1 MAQVANLAVAEG
13 ALIKSGLI
21 FRCSD
26 YASPG
31 DATPVREVLGR
42 ALRSSQGHAR
52 HRAQHRSADLQR
64 Q

>member
-1 MAQVANLAVAEG
+1 MAQVANLAVTEG

-26 YASPG
+26 YTSPD
-31 DATPVREVLGR
+31 DATPARKILGR
-42 ALRSSQGHAR
+42 ALRAYQAHAR
-52 HRAQHRSADLQR
+52 RRAQHRSADLQR